1 MKIAIIGTHSTGK
14 TSIIRQLSLVL
25 QARGERVFVVSEL
38 SRLAPGEINE
48 GAKLATQLWIQEK
61 QKEEELRCAQHNGT
75 IVCDRSTLD
84 NFAYLQR
91 VAGEKDVS
99 VMEKDAVKHMKT
111 YDFVFKTKKLA
122 MQAEEDGVRSVDGGF
137 RDDIEARIV
146 GLLHKHSIE
155 HHTLPGTLDYAYI
168 VSYIQHIIAP
178 KPHSVQFAT
187 AQA

>member
-14 TSIIRQLSLVL
+14 TSIIRQLSFGL

-38 SRLAPGEINE
+38 SRRAPGEINE
-48 GAKLATQLWIQEK
+48 DAKLATQLWIQEK

-122 MQAEEDGVRSVDGGF
+122 MQAEKDGVRSVDDSF
-137 RDDIEARIV
+137 RNDIEARIV
-146 GLLHKHSIE
+146 GLLRKHDIA
-155 HHTLPGTLDYAYI
+155 HHVLPGTFDYVHI
-168 VSYIQHIIAP
+168 VSFIHHIIVP
-178 KPHSVQFAT
+178 KQQSVQFVT